1 MNAQKIAI
9 TIPTDLVVWIDNVSK
24 RSGISRSG
32 FIAEVLLEKISEQ
45 KKQELKEAYDSVFSD
60 ESVCRNRSEH
70 RHGLKIAEMTMGRNG
85 NKEREK

>member
-45 KKQELKEAYDSVFSD
+45 KKQELKEAYDSVFSYESICKEQLRTAAWLENCGND
-60 ESVCRNRSEH
+60 EGQEW
-70 RHGLKIAEMTMGRNG
+70 
-85 NKEREK
+85 

>member
-60 ESVCRNRSEH
+60 ESICKEQLRTAAWLENC
-70 RHGLKIAEMTMGRNG
+70 G
-85 NKEREK
+85 NDEGQEW